1 MRHIIVTLAMVAVA
15 LLVTFGVGAMLE
27 QTAFKAGPEPGAG
40 LPADKTPVPT
50 ARPGRSLLHSHE
62 A

>member
-27 QTAFKAGPEPGAG
+27 QTAFKAGPEPSAG
-40 LPADKTPVPT
+40 LPADKTPVPAT
-50 ARPGRSLLHSHE
+50 RHGRGLLHSHE
-62 A
+62 V

>member
-1 MRHIIVTLAMVAVA
+1 MRHIILTLAMVAAA

-27 QTAFKAGPEPGAG
+27 QTAFRGGPEPSAG
-40 LPADKTPVPT
+40 LSTDTPVPA
-50 ARPGRSLLHSHE
+50 ARHGRSLLHPHE